1 MVLQH
6 FQKGRHH
13 AISLK
18 NIKRQYASAYCRQ
31 VGYERKISG
40 ELSFGSDI
48 KDNLV

>member
-6 FQKGRHH
+6 FPKGRTP

-18 NIKRQYASAYCRQ
+18 NINRQYASAYCRQ
-31 VGYERKISG
+31 VGYERKMSG

-48 KDNLV
+48 KDNIV